1 MNAATTSVQVAQT
14 TLPNSL
20 GKGEDK
26 EDIFA
31 TLFSP
36 PTPRASPTQT
46 PEPEST
52 SSRPAR
58 HARTESTDSDFGAF
72 VSVPAT
78 EDPLRLGDVTEPA
91 PFTPLQNYEFFDRF
105 TEDAK
110 AASERRRKEML
121 DELQHE
127 DDPLYWL
134 QGTSSN
140 TFRPSQDAFATSQP
154 ISFGDSLI
162 DLDSPS
168 DANPSRPL
176 SHAATYPDLSALEHS
191 GRSTPRSVPTTS
203 ELSDMLIDIDTPLED
218 SESER
223 LSRRQRVQTSPQH
236 SPAAHLRSPS
246 LPPSSPTRLS
256 TPEIQRT
263 QSSYFT
269 PTALPTRWVSNF
281 LSNTIR
287 APRAG
292 PSASPTDISAA
303 SIFASHAEDPTL
315 TSSRFSS
322 SPFSRSAPH
331 SRAATVSEGAPIDAA
346 ITHGTPF
353 ASHPYVPS
361 SGAPGFAGDRQ
372 WNKGFEFDKTQVER
386 KSVKLTG
393 RKEVTVPVLTVEL
406 ADMLRP
412 FFPALARLP
421 KTWSLLYSL
430 DQHGISLNTLYGR
443 CQDSKRSA
451 LLIVRDAHDS
461 IFGAWIGEGIH
472 PSKGAYYGSG
482 ESFLWKM
489 VGKDRVRVF
498 KWTGKNDYV
507 ALCEPDYI
515 SFGGGDGLY
524 GLWLDDT
531 LMDGSSAKCLTFD
544 NDPLCSQSART
555 GETVR
560 FECVG
565 LEVWGIG

>member
-1 MNAATTSVQVAQT
+1 MNAATTSVQAAST
-14 TLPNSL
+14 SL
-20 GKGEDK
+20 AKGEDK

-46 PEPEST
+46 PEPT
-52 SSRPAR
+52 YSRPAR
-58 HARTESTDSDFGAF
+58 HARIESMEDDFGAF

-78 EDPLRLGDVTEPA
+78 EDPLRVTEPA

-110 AASERRRKEML
+110 AASERRRKEVL

-134 QGTSSN
+134 QGTSST
-140 TFRPSQDAFATSQP
+140 TFQPSQDAFATSQP
-154 ISFGDSLI
+154 TSFGDSLI

-168 DANPSRPL
+168 DATPPRPL

-191 GRSTPRSVPTTS
+191 GRSTPRSVQTTS
-203 ELSDMLIDIDTPLED
+203 ALSDMLIDIDTPLED
-218 SESER
+218 LESER
-223 LSRRQRVQTSPQH
+223 LSRGQRVQTSPQH

-292 PSASPTDISAA
+292 PSTDISAA
-303 SIFASHAEDPTL
+303 SIFAPHAEDPTL
-315 TSSRFSS
+315 TSSRFST

-331 SRAATVSEGAPIDAA
+331 SRAATISEGAPLDAA

-353 ASHPYVPS
+353 ASHPYVAP

-372 WNKGFEFDKTQVER
+372 WNKSFEFDKTQVER

-406 ADMLRP
+406 ADMVSLVLRVD
-412 FFPALARLP
+412 
-421 KTWSLLYSL
+421 W
-430 DQHGISLNTLYGR
+430 HG
-443 CQDSKRSA
+443 
-451 LLIVRDAHDS
+451 
-461 IFGAWIGEGIH
+461 
-472 PSKGAYYGSG
+472 
-482 ESFLWKM
+482 
-489 VGKDRVRVF
+489 
-498 KWTGKNDYV
+498 
-507 ALCEPDYI
+507 
-515 SFGGGDGLY
+515 
-524 GLWLDDT
+524 
-531 LMDGSSAKCLTFD
+531 
-544 NDPLCSQSART
+544 
-555 GETVR
+555 
-560 FECVG
+560 
-565 LEVWGIG
+565 